1 MDTGVRRDRAETRPP
16 EQVERQALDGAG
28 EQSSSPA
35 GASKAGGRRGVHDLT
50 QGPIGRTLIAF
61 SLPVLGSNVLQSLN
75 GSVNTAWVS
84 HILGEAAL
92 TASANAG
99 QVFFL
104 MIGIV
109 FGISMAANIMIGQA
123 VGARDEA
130 TAARVVGTCT
140 VFFIVISLALA
151 LVGGLLTPNIL
162 DLMGTPAAAREPA
175 IHYLRMLFAA
185 MPSIYFFQFVM
196 MAQRGVGDARTP
208 FYFAILQV
216 ALDVAFNPLLILG
229 VGPLPRM
236 GIVGSA
242 FATLLSQSIV
252 LAVMLTYLYRKRS
265 ILVIRPSQWRLL
277 IPDLGVLQTLVFK
290 GTPMGFQ
297 MIVVSLASVTMMRFV
312 NGYGLETA
320 AAYGAA
326 MQLWT
331 YVQMP
336 AMALGAAVSS
346 MAAQNVGARRMDRV
360 ERVAWIGAGWAVI
373 YSVLPILSVLAVE
386 HYALRAF
393 LPAGSPAL
401 AIAEH
406 INRYALWSFVPF
418 AIAFVFSGVVRA
430 TGVVWPP
437 LLAMI
442 AALWGVRIPFAQILQ
457 PRLGAD
463 AVWLSFP
470 VGSVVLMVIAIAYY
484 RWGRWREARLIQTV
498 PHGENTDLAVTP
510 PGGFE
515 ETEVQEQVVEALR
528 RQARSERRKPE
539 TEAPAE

>member
-1 MDTGVRRDRAETRPP
+1 
-16 EQVERQALDGAG
+16 VERQALDGAS
-28 EQSSSPA
+28 EQSSGPA
-35 GASKAGGRRGVHDLT
+35 DASKSAGRRGVHNLT

-130 TAARVVGTCT
+130 TASRVVGTCT

-151 LVGGLLTPNIL
+151 FAGGVLTPNIL

-216 ALDVAFNPLLILG
+216 ALDVIFNPLLILG
-229 VGPLPRM
+229 IGPLPRM

-252 LAVMLTYLYRKRS
+252 LAVILTYL
-265 ILVIRPSQWRLL
+265 
-277 IPDLGVLQTLVFK
+277 
-290 GTPMGFQ
+290 
-297 MIVVSLASVTMMRFV
+297 
-312 NGYGLETA
+312 
-320 AAYGAA
+320 
-326 MQLWT
+326 
-331 YVQMP
+331 
-336 AMALGAAVSS
+336 
-346 MAAQNVGARRMDRV
+346 
-360 ERVAWIGAGWAVI
+360 
-373 YSVLPILSVLAVE
+373 
-386 HYALRAF
+386 
-393 LPAGSPAL
+393 
-401 AIAEH
+401 
-406 INRYALWSFVPF
+406 
-418 AIAFVFSGVVRA
+418 
-430 TGVVWPP
+430 
-437 LLAMI
+437 
-442 AALWGVRIPFAQILQ
+442 
-457 PRLGAD
+457 
-463 AVWLSFP
+463 
-470 VGSVVLMVIAIAYY
+470 
-484 RWGRWREARLIQTV
+484 
-498 PHGENTDLAVTP
+498 
-510 PGGFE
+510 
-515 ETEVQEQVVEALR
+515 
-528 RQARSERRKPE
+528 
-539 TEAPAE
+539 

>member
-1 MDTGVRRDRAETRPP
+1 M
-16 EQVERQALDGAG
+16 DGAS
-28 EQSSSPA
+28 EQSSRRARPA
-35 GASKAGGRRGVHDLT
+35 KAGRRRGALDLT

-123 VGARDEA
+123 VGARDERM
-130 TAARVVGTCT
+130 AAKVVGTCT

-151 LVGGLLTPNIL
+151 VFGGLLTPNIL

-236 GIVGSA
+236 GIVGAA

-252 LAVMLTYLYRKRS
+252 LAVMLAHLYRKRS
-265 ILVIRPSQWRLL
+265 ILVIRPRQWRLL
-277 IPDLGVLQTLVFK
+277 IPDLGILRTLVFK

-297 MIVVSLASVTMMRFV
+297 MIVISLAAVAMMRFV

-346 MAAQNVGARRMDRV
+346 MAAQNVGAGRMDRV
-360 ERVAWIGAGWAVI
+360 ERVAWIGAGWALV

-393 LPAGSPAL
+393 LPAGSEAL

-418 AIAFVFSGVVRA
+418 GVAFVFSGVVRA

-442 AALWGVRIPFAQILQ
+442 VALWGVRIPFAHLLQ
-457 PRLGAD
+457 PQLGAD
-463 AVWLSFP
+463 AVWISFP
-470 VGSVVLMVIAIAYY
+470 LGSVVMLAIAMAYY
-484 RWGRWREARLIQTV
+484 RWGRWREARLITTV
-498 PHGENTDLAVTP
+498 PHGENIDLAVTP
-510 PGGFE
+510 PGGIE
-515 ETEVQEQVVEALR
+515 ETEVQEQVVEALK
-528 RQARSERRKPE
+528 RQAPSAPRRP
-539 TEAPAE
+539 